1 MNEEK
6 INSLDNLLS
15 MFSKKDAEVFPKEE
29 LENISAEIV
38 VNQINDITSPEI
50 LVFKTSLLDSLG
62 KFQGLLKGEDCDL
75 YVNEILQP
83 ENLEWMPRH
92 LAEKDYSYKQII
104 PYCVIVCAN
113 KTFTYSR
120 NKNGNENRLH
130 GKKSL
135 GVGGHIE
142 KQDSTNSNDFY
153 ENSIKRELKEEIS
166 LNLGTIKSNKII
178 GIINDDSDD
187 VGKVHFGIVH
197 KVVVSTLNC
206 IDEIENKLNDAGWEF
221 TGFLNKGVDQW
232 ENWSFFVISEL
243 LNELKKK

>member
-1 MNEEK
+1 MSEEK
-6 INSLDNLLS
+6 INSLDKLLS
-15 MFSKKDAEVFPKEE
+15 LFSKQDVEIASEKETEKNEV
-29 LENISAEIV
+29 V
-38 VNQINDITSPEI
+38 VNDKSIDNTPSPEI

-62 KFQGLLKGEDCDL
+62 KFQGLLKGEDCEL

-83 ENLEWMPRH
+83 ENFEWIPRN
-92 LAEKDYSYKQII
+92 LAEKDPSYKQII

-142 KQDSTNSNDFY
+142 KEDSINSENFY
-153 ENSIKRELKEEIS
+153 ENAVKRELKEEIS
-166 LNLGTIKSNKII
+166 LDLGAIKSNKII
-178 GIINDDSDD
+178 GIINDDSND

-197 KVVVSTLNC
+197 KITVSTTHC
-206 IDEIENKLNDAGWEF
+206 IEQIENKLSEAGWEF
-221 TGFLNKGVDQW
+221 TGFLNKGIDQW

-243 LNELKKK
+243 LSELKKK